1 MNCKIKKI
9 IKDILNIDSKED
21 LSNSTVLL
29 FILLIAL
36 IPLLPIFFVGLF
48 LLINLCFFHSEYGW
62 IEIISNNFKEI
73 IILSA
78 ACWALSFYY
87 ITNYFR
93 THEPKKT
100 TTLADSEWQSIE
112 KQKKEFKI
120 APIDT
125 SKHLSEGGAPINKI
139 SDTELL
145 YDVAPMHDITMG
157 ITRSGKSRKI
167 VRQLVML
174 ASMADES
181 MIFNDPKKEMYQD
194 FHLYLERKG
203 YDVYCLDFRKLDVS
217 DAWNPMSDIVYYMEK
232 GDIDDADQYAQDLVS
247 SLVLDTKNSEPIWIE
262 GQKALINALL
272 LEVASAPIPKSKKS
286 FYSVV
291 QMISQLGSEVK
302 IDKQS
307 KLLLSA
313 YMEQLDP
320 LSPSK
325 LSYTAIQI
333 APDKTR
339 GSFMTSTLT
348 TLRPFT
354 GMKLMKVLA
363 HSDFNFKDFQ
373 DGKKALFVVNP
384 DEKET
389 YKSITGMLFDN
400 AYRTLAYEASTKP
413 GMKLKHKVHMILDE
427 FGNMPEIANIEAKLT
442 VALGRN
448 IIYHLYLQDFK
459 QMNQIYGDNVARIIR
474 GNCGIWYFISSADY
488 DTCEEM
494 SQKIGDETIWVRSQS
509 GNYSDRAKETGGS
522 ISYNQSTRRLITAN
536 QLLSSDMRK
545 GKGII
550 VYRLYLGPCR
560 VDLPDCTEYK
570 WYAEMEHDETE
581 IVNQNL
587 TLDYAIPRYLII
599 SRKVL
604 FDQGLPDKLN
614 ELSMHMENGNNKVD
628 TLYSDEL
635 YWYWST
641 GDSLGPAIL
650 KHMVEWF
657 KQSNTSM
664 TRESIKKYMKS
675 DEFIDFVN
683 DMDEKNKKS
692 IEKNKEQLKKA
703 EDNQL
708 LNPYEEDGL
717 SELVD

>member
-1 MNCKIKKI
+1 MKNDI
-9 IKDILNIDSKED
+9 IKFFKNLFKKDIKED
-21 LSNSTVLL
+21 ISETTLFLFVLL
-29 FILLIAL
+29 ILL
-36 IPLLPIFFVGLF
+36 IPLLLIFFT
-48 LLINLCFFHSEYGW
+48 ICFWWVNYIF
-62 IEIISNNFKEI
+62 FKEFSNPFTLFYSNMKEI
-73 IILSA
+73 VILSA
-78 ACWALSFYY
+78 ACWALAFYY
-87 ITNYFR
+87 ITNYFH

-100 TTLADSEWQSIE
+100 KTLADSEWQSIE
-112 KQKKEFKI
+112 KQKMEFKV

-125 SKHLSEGGAPINKI
+125 NYHLEEGGAPINKI
-139 SDTELL
+139 SDSELL

-174 ASMADES
+174 ASMAGES

-194 FHLYLERKG
+194 FHLYLEKKG

-217 DAWNPMSDIVYYMEK
+217 NAWNPMSDIVYYMEK

-272 LEVASAPIPKSKKS
+272 LEVASAPISKSKKS

-291 QMISQLGSEVK
+291 QMISQLGYEVK

-354 GMKLMKVLA
+354 GMKLMKVLS
-363 HSDFNFKDFQ
+363 HSDFDFKDFQ
-373 DGKKALFVVNP
+373 HGKKALFVVNP

-400 AYRTLAYEASTKP
+400 AYRTLAYEASSKP

-427 FGNMPEIANIEAKLT
+427 FGNMPEIPNIEAKLT

-474 GNCGIWYFISSADY
+474 GNCGIWYFISSADFE
-488 DTCEEM
+488 TCEEM
-494 SQKIGDETIWVRSQS
+494 SQKVGDETIWVKSQS
-509 GNYSDRAKETGGS
+509 GNYSDKAKETGGS
-522 ISYNQSTRRLITAN
+522 ISYNQQTRRLITAN
-536 QLLSSDMRK
+536 QLLSSDMRD

-560 VDLPDCTEYK
+560 VDLPDCTQYK
-570 WYAEMEHDETE
+570 WYSEMEHDESET
-581 IVNQNL
+581 VNEGL
-587 TLDYAIPRYLII
+587 YLDYAIPRYLII
-599 SRKVL
+599 SRKIL
-604 FDQGLPDKLN
+604 FDRGLPDKLN
-614 ELSMHMENGNNKVD
+614 ELTMHHENPNFKTD
-628 TLYSDEL
+628 TLYSDEM

-641 GDSLGPAIL
+641 RDDLGPTIL
-650 KHMVEWF
+650 DHIVERF
-657 KQSNTSM
+657 KKGTVAA
-664 TRESIKKYMKS
+664 TRESIRTYMKS
-675 DEFIDFVN
+675 KEFTKFVN
-683 DMDEKNKKS
+683 GLDDKEKNDVHKKNNLNS
-692 IEKNKEQLKKA
+692 ISKTNK
-703 EDNQL
+703 
-708 LNPYEEDGL
+708 LNSYEEDGL
-717 SELVD
+717 SEFID